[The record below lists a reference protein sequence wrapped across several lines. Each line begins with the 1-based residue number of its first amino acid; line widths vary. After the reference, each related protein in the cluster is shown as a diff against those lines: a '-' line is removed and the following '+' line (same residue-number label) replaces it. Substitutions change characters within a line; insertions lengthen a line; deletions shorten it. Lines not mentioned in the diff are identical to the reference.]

1 MAGRNRVNDAIS
13 TTATERRTTR
23 AVRELK
29 SLCCEPIVVRAL
41 RLADM
46 TRSKYRCTTSPGTRV
61 RRVRPCA
68 IEDALRTSDYA
79 RGSGGP
85 IEKGRRCGAMRPAA
99 RAGRSRNWGTEAVG
113 IRHTPLTAAAT
124 ATVDA
129 QVQAPTLQQLGV
141 AGLCDVPRC
150 SGPWS
155 MPCDIDDMHG
165 GVALMQTIM
174 IGCQAV
180 NSAITAIAVDARK
193 KRDARVRMTR
203 NFTSARWRVKTNLRP
218 RTRGAREPNRTHA
231 QGATDVL
238 VGYVRV
244 SGRRSGP
251 GPRPDGFFESLQHQA
266 IGSVETVM
274 RSNAS

>member
-1 MAGRNRVNDAIS
+1 
-13 TTATERRTTR
+13 
-23 AVRELK
+23 
-29 SLCCEPIVVRAL
+29 
-41 RLADM
+41 
-46 TRSKYRCTTSPGTRV
+46 
-61 RRVRPCA
+61 
-68 IEDALRTSDYA
+68 
-79 RGSGGP
+79 
-85 IEKGRRCGAMRPAA
+85 MRPAA

-238 VGYVRV
+238 VGYVRAGLGGGAAVQVLAPTV
-244 SGRRSGP
+244 SPNVSSTEPSGVSRQSRATRPRNGAINLTRYIRNFMFRAWWFIGRVS
-251 GPRPDGFFESLQHQA
+251 
-266 IGSVETVM
+266 
-274 RSNAS
+274 